1 MYAHGHYDLWLDNH
15 VVLARIKGQWNEDMA
30 KQFSQALKDISA
42 PLTQGAW
49 AHIVYLDDWELGTP
63 DIEPVIKDLAIWAIQ
78 HGLKRSAQVYSPNM
92 LKQYQMDRMVQQ
104 AAGEFERRIFSEEEH
119 AFSWLKD
126 EGFSVKREH
135 LLPISA

>member
-1 MYAHGHYDLWLDNH
+1 MHAHGHYDLWLDNQ
-15 VVLARIKGQWNEDMA
+15 VVLARIKGQWNEDMS

-78 HGLKRSAQVYSPNM
+78 HGLKRSQENKSIR
-92 LKQYQMDRMVQQ
+92 L
-104 AAGEFERRIFSEEEH
+104 E
-119 AFSWLKD
+119 
-126 EGFSVKREH
+126 
-135 LLPISA
+135 SAVITGS